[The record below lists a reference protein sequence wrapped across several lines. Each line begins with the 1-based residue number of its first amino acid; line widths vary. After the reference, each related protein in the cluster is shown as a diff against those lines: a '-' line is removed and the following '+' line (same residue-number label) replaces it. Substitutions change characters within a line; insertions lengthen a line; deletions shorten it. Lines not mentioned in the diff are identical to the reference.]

1 MGFGGCVNEN
11 CARGFGTPRRWFV
24 NTNVDLWTM
33 SAGLVAILNSP
44 TVSTFD

>member
-11 CARGFGTPRRWFV
+11 RTRWFGMPRRWFV
-24 NTNVDLWTM
+24 ETNAGQWEM

-44 TVSTFD
+44 TVLTFN